1 MRRIILKAVK
11 AVDGGISSRRLGG
24 FMTLYVI
31 LALAF
36 FGGIVFLFK
45 DQGEHFVSLIWALT
59 ALCTALLGLTT
70 FDHFV
75 KRK

>member
-1 MRRIILKAVK
+1 
-11 AVDGGISSRRLGG
+11 
-24 FMTLYVI
+24 MTLYVI

-36 FGGIVFLFK
+36 FGGIVFLCK